1 MIENFGLGIDISNI
15 EKFRN
20 KPFNENE
27 SFYRKI
33 FSEEEIQYCLKFKN
47 YYEKFAHRQVSI
59 SKDRQIA
66 MKTKILPEFDQLF

>member
-27 SFYRKI
+27 SFYRK
-33 FSEEEIQYCLKFKN
+33 
-47 YYEKFAHRQVSI
+47 SI
-59 SKDRQIA
+59 ELLNDIDR
-66 MKTKILPEFDQLF
+66 LS